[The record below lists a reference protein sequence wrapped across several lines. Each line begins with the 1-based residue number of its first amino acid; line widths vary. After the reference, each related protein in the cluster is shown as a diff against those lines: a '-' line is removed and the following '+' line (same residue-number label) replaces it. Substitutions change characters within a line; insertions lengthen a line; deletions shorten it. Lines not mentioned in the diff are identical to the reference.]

1 MYLWVEII
9 AVWVYCLVSAVSFV

>member
-9 AVWVYCLVSAVSFV
+9 AVRVYCLVSAVSFV